1 MSEPD
6 HPLPPEQTL
15 VLILLPM
22 LATFAGLRLY
32 FHLVQVRHIYP
43 GGYLLR
49 HLFLGILIAVP
60 AAFILAFGARNHL
73 LRFLAPAALGVSAVL
88 MLDEVIFLVVTKA
101 TDQDY
106 ISGRSLGRASVLIF
120 SRRSCSWRFTGPTAI
135 NLEERG
141 SRV

>member
-6 HPLPPEQTL
+6 HPLAPKQTL
-15 VLILLPM
+15 LLILLPM

-32 FHLVQVRHIYP
+32 FHLVHVRHIYP

-73 LRFLAPAALGVSAVL
+73 LKFLAPAALGVSAAL
-88 MLDEVIFLVVTKA
+88 MLDELTFLVATKA

-106 ISGRSLGRASVLIF
+106 ISSLSLGGASVLIF
-120 SRRSCSWRFTGPTAI
+120 LAAI
-135 NLEERG
+135 LLLALYKSHRD
-141 SRV
+141 